1 MKLERYILN
10 HAIASIGKALIFQQ
24 DNDPELTVNAV
35 KAHVDTKKINKTHT
49 QNGTL
54 SIMDWLPQ
62 SCVRSFWQTKEQKAA
77 KIQRNLGHIK

>member
-49 QNGTL
+49 HTQNEAL

-62 SCVRSFWQTKEQKAA
+62 SCVRSF
-77 KIQRNLGHIK
+77 

>member
-1 MKLERYILN
+1 MKRERHILN

-35 KAHVDTKKINKTHT
+35 KAHVDTKKWKMK
-49 QNGTL
+49 L
-54 SIMDWLPQ
+54 YQ
-62 SCVRSFWQTKEQKAA
+62 SWIGFLRAVLDHFDRKEQKAA